1 MELHTSYKKY
11 QAERIFVIGPCVE
24 LESYLQRDW
33 GPPSKS
39 FLAES
44 KVKSREGPGPQALP
58 GPHKVVLSMS
68 LSQTHGLPSSSKS
81 RKNTVLARERGSV
94 HSAELDNVSPTLFP
108 SPLDLLQV

>member
-1 MELHTSYKKY
+1 MEPHTSYKKY

-24 LESYLQRDW
+24 LESYLPRDW

-68 LSQTHGLPSSSKS
+68 VSHICLPRSNKS